1 MRPIHARLFA
11 AALIVLKEEGEMY
24 VVDAALRDELVGEWV
39 PMMLYPAINR
49 QGVVFLWPV
58 RLPGEDG
65 RLDRWSESARE
76 ATGLATEGWIRMRS
90 NRSLGAYEVTQPL
103 VEFPAP
109 TWPDKTI
116 DELIVIGFKGR
127 VINTADHPVL
137 RHLRG
142 EV

>member
-1 MRPIHARLFA
+1 
-11 AALIVLKEEGEMY
+11 
-24 VVDAALRDELVGEWV
+24 
-39 PMMLYPAINR
+39 
-49 QGVVFLWPV
+49 
-58 RLPGEDG
+58 
-65 RLDRWSESARE
+65 
-76 ATGLATEGWIRMRS
+76 MRS